1 MKIVKITSTPLS
13 IGKSLVRIETDS
25 GITGYSEA
33 FSSNAP
39 SSNGKSSIIFDT
51 YLEEYINPLLIGENP
66 LEIDRHWET
75 LALGKSDKLYKL
87 PAQIVG
93 TIDIALW
100 DILGKETG
108 QPIHRLMGGPARK
121 NIPLYWSVGS
131 GWKMN
136 PEDMLNKV
144 KEGWNQGFRKFKIR
158 MDWKG
163 WRQDIDP
170 NKDFDMFKL
179 VREFLSNGEYL
190 GFDAN
195 NGYSVSTAIQPVSYT
210 HLTLPTKA

>member
-93 TIDIALW
+93 TIDIALS
-100 DILGKETG
+100 DT
-108 QPIHRLMGGPARK
+108 QTATF
-121 NIPLYWSVGS
+121 IPLILKYDVLLTNPS
-131 GWKMN
+131 G
-136 PEDMLNKV
+136 L
-144 KEGWNQGFRKFKIR
+144 KEY
-158 MDWKG
+158 
-163 WRQDIDP
+163 
-170 NKDFDMFKL
+170 
-179 VREFLSNGEYL
+179 YL
-190 GFDAN
+190 EGN
-195 NGYSVSTAIQPVSYT
+195 INVSEGYTA
-210 HLTLPTKA
+210 

>member
-39 SSNGKSSIIFDT
+39 SINGKSSIIFDT
-51 YLEEYINPLLIGENP
+51 YLKEYINPLLVGENP

-75 LALGKSDKLYKL
+75 LALGKSDKLFKL

-121 NIPLYWSVGS
+121 IIPLYWSCLLYTSPSPRDVEES
-131 GWKMN
+131 
-136 PEDMLNKV
+136 
-144 KEGWNQGFRKFKIR
+144 R
-158 MDWKG
+158 M
-163 WRQDIDP
+163 P
-170 NKDFDMFKL
+170 
-179 VREFLSNGEYL
+179 SS
-190 GFDAN
+190 A
-195 NGYSVSTAIQPVSYT
+195 
-210 HLTLPTKA
+210 